1 MSSISVTY
9 SSGGQS
15 YSTQFESFN
24 GAELART
31 YIESTNFQRSA
42 SGAQILTGLPGRQK
56 YLWAVSAVVPEAVA
70 KEFDDM
76 FQAWDVDRS
85 QGLAAAVSVNDT
97 TGFKSEL
104 LSAIISTPP
113 IYTRL
118 GPHDYVVAFG
128 MQEV

>member
-15 YSTQFESFN
+15 YSAQFESFS

-31 YIESTNFQRSA
+31 YLEANNFQRSA
-42 SGAQILTGLPGRQK
+42 SGAQIMTGLPGRQK

-76 FQAWDVDRS
+76 FQAWDTDRS

-104 LSAIISTPP
+104 LSAIFSTPP
-113 IYTRL
+113 IYTRF